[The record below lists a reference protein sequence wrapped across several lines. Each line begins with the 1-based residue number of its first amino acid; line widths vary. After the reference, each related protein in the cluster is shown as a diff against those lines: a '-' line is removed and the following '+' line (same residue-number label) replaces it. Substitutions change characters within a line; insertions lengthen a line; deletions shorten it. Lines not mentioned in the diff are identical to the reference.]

1 MAKPDYVSIDDLE
14 TVLPEIEQAK
24 ATDDSTSRKV
34 DNLTR
39 NDSIIKEH
47 LRFAESKVESYLVEY
62 TVPLS
67 DPPHSVR
74 WAVLVIAS
82 YMLMLRSDMNVSEQ
96 TREMYDSV
104 VNWLNMVRQGKAT
117 IPNVSTMPND
127 FVGFG
132 DKSDMK
138 YDHFPYSDFAST
150 YVL

>member
-1 MAKPDYVSIDDLE
+1 MAKPEYVSIDDLE

-34 DNLTR
+34 DNLVR
-39 NDSIIKEH
+39 DDSIVKEH
-47 LRFAESKVESYLVEY
+47 LRFAESKVESYLIEY
-62 TVPLS
+62 TLPLS
-67 DPPHSVR
+67 NPPHSIR

-96 TREMYDSV
+96 TREMYDNV
-104 VNWLNMVRQGKAT
+104 VNWLDMVRKGEAT
-117 IPNVSTMPND
+117 IPNVQTVPDD

-132 DKSDMK
+132 DTSDMK
-138 YDHFPYSDFAST
+138 YNYFPYSDFAAT